1 MKAVIMAGGR
11 GTRIAALAGDLPK
24 PMLPIDGRPVL
35 ERELGSLR
43 EQGVTDVLITVGH
56 LAPAIMEY
64 FGDGSGCSPQTG
76 RPFGVHIEYFVEKEP
91 LGNAGALFRIRD
103 RLDED
108 FLLLNGD
115 VMFDVDLQR
124 FAAFH
129 KVHGGLATLFTELI
143 PKFQVGVVEFSVE
156 YFLFIPLTL
165 AMLFDPLSAALG
177 AATGELVF
185 SEIML
190 GQFGGLGELEKF
202 LTVTIGVYIAGRL
215 VKDPRNRALVGVAA
229 ITGTAAQLLMG
240 TVVDILKVQLA
251 VEDFEA
257 VAGLPESVF
266 ATEGFAFLNDL
277 LFSGILFCLLP
288 TLYLVPK
295 LYGKIEPLLGMA
307 PRTPESAVSGISPKA
322 LIVCAVGFVCAIVAE
337 LAATAGMSL
346 IDWEAEWAESGTA
359 MAVGMVAAAA
369 VAIIALLVIKKNAG
383 KKAAVN

>member
-1 MKAVIMAGGR
+1 MSAVQK
-11 GTRIAALAGDLPK
+11 TAATQSQKL
-24 PMLPIDGRPVL
+24 MIFVL
-35 ERELGSLR
+35 TMSL
-43 EQGVTDVLITVGH
+43 
-56 LAPAIMEY
+56 Y
-64 FGDGSGCSPQTG
+64 
-76 RPFGVHIEYFVEKEP
+76 
-91 LGNAGALFRIRD
+91 
-103 RLDED
+103 
-108 FLLLNGD
+108 
-115 VMFDVDLQR
+115 
-124 FAAFH
+124 
-129 KVHGGLATLFTELI
+129 GLATLFTELI
-143 PKFQVGVVEFSVE
+143 PKFQIGLVELSVE

-240 TVVDILKVQLA
+240 TAVDILKVQLA

-307 PRTPESAVSGISPKA
+307 PRTPDSAVSGISPKA
-322 LIVCAVGFVCAIVAE
+322 LIVCAVGFVAAIAAE

-346 IDWEAEWAESGTA
+346 VDWEAEWAGNGTA
-359 MAVGMVAAAA
+359 LALGMVAAA
-369 VAIIALLVIKKNAG
+369 VIAIAALLIIKRNVE
-383 KKAAVN
+383 KKAAVK

>member
-1 MKAVIMAGGR
+1 MS
-11 GTRIAALAGDLPK
+11 IAQKQTATQSQKL
-24 PMLPIDGRPVL
+24 MIFVL
-35 ERELGSLR
+35 SMSL
-43 EQGVTDVLITVGH
+43 
-56 LAPAIMEY
+56 Y
-64 FGDGSGCSPQTG
+64 
-76 RPFGVHIEYFVEKEP
+76 
-91 LGNAGALFRIRD
+91 
-103 RLDED
+103 
-108 FLLLNGD
+108 
-115 VMFDVDLQR
+115 
-124 FAAFH
+124 
-129 KVHGGLATLFTELI
+129 GLATLFTELI
-143 PKFQVGVVEFSVE
+143 PSFQAGVVEFSVE

-215 VKDPRNRALVGVAA
+215 VKDPKNRAMVGVAA

-322 LIVCAVGFVCAIVAE
+322 LIVCAVGFVCAIAAE
-337 LAATAGMSL
+337 LSATAGMSL

-359 MAVGMVAAAA
+359 LAVGMVAAAV
-369 VAIIALLVIKKNAG
+369 VAIIALLVIKRNAG
-383 KKAAVN
+383 KKAAVNGNARG

>member
-1 MKAVIMAGGR
+1 MN
-11 GTRIAALAGDLPK
+11 AAQKQSATQSQKL
-24 PMLPIDGRPVL
+24 MIFVL
-35 ERELGSLR
+35 SMSL
-43 EQGVTDVLITVGH
+43 
-56 LAPAIMEY
+56 Y
-64 FGDGSGCSPQTG
+64 
-76 RPFGVHIEYFVEKEP
+76 
-91 LGNAGALFRIRD
+91 
-103 RLDED
+103 
-108 FLLLNGD
+108 
-115 VMFDVDLQR
+115 
-124 FAAFH
+124 
-129 KVHGGLATLFTELI
+129 GLATLFTELI
-143 PKFQVGVVEFSVE
+143 PKFQLGLVELSVE

-165 AMLFDPLSAALG
+165 AILFDPLSAALG

-240 TVVDILKVQLA
+240 TAVDILKVQLA

-307 PRTPESAVSGISPKA
+307 PRTPDSAVSGISPKA
-322 LIVCAVGFVCAIVAE
+322 LAVCAVGFVCAIVAE

-346 IDWEAEWAESGTA
+346 IDWEAEWAGNGTA
-359 MAVGMVAAAA
+359 LALGMVAAA
-369 VAIIALLVIKKNAG
+369 VIAIAALLIIKRNVE
-383 KKAAVN
+383 KKAAVK

>member
-1 MKAVIMAGGR
+1 MS
-11 GTRIAALAGDLPK
+11 IAQKQTATQSQKL
-24 PMLPIDGRPVL
+24 MIFVL
-35 ERELGSLR
+35 SMSL
-43 EQGVTDVLITVGH
+43 
-56 LAPAIMEY
+56 Y
-64 FGDGSGCSPQTG
+64 
-76 RPFGVHIEYFVEKEP
+76 
-91 LGNAGALFRIRD
+91 
-103 RLDED
+103 
-108 FLLLNGD
+108 
-115 VMFDVDLQR
+115 
-124 FAAFH
+124 
-129 KVHGGLATLFTELI
+129 GLATLFTELI

-215 VKDPRNRALVGVAA
+215 VKNPKNRAMVGVAA

-346 IDWEAEWAESGTA
+346 IDWEAEWAESTGAIFT
-359 MAVGMVAAAA
+359 GLGVAAVIAIVAA
-369 VAIIALLVIKKNAG
+369 FCLHRNATLSR
-383 KKAAVN
+383 A

>member
-1 MKAVIMAGGR
+1 MSITQKQTATQSQKLMIF
-11 GTRIAALAGDLPK
+11 
-24 PMLPIDGRPVL
+24 VL
-35 ERELGSLR
+35 SMSL
-43 EQGVTDVLITVGH
+43 
-56 LAPAIMEY
+56 Y
-64 FGDGSGCSPQTG
+64 
-76 RPFGVHIEYFVEKEP
+76 
-91 LGNAGALFRIRD
+91 
-103 RLDED
+103 
-108 FLLLNGD
+108 
-115 VMFDVDLQR
+115 
-124 FAAFH
+124 
-129 KVHGGLATLFTELI
+129 GLATLFTELI

-215 VKDPRNRALVGVAA
+215 VKDPKNRAMVGVAA

-307 PRTPESAVSGISPKA
+307 PRTPGSAVSGISPKA

>member
-1 MKAVIMAGGR
+1 MSTIQNRSATQSQKLMIF
-11 GTRIAALAGDLPK
+11 
-24 PMLPIDGRPVL
+24 VL
-35 ERELGSLR
+35 TMSL
-43 EQGVTDVLITVGH
+43 
-56 LAPAIMEY
+56 Y
-64 FGDGSGCSPQTG
+64 
-76 RPFGVHIEYFVEKEP
+76 
-91 LGNAGALFRIRD
+91 
-103 RLDED
+103 
-108 FLLLNGD
+108 
-115 VMFDVDLQR
+115 
-124 FAAFH
+124 
-129 KVHGGLATLFTELI
+129 GLATLFTELI
-143 PKFQVGVVEFSVE
+143 PKFQVGLVEFSVE

-202 LTVTIGVYIAGRL
+202 ITVTIGVYIAGRM
-215 VKDPRNRALVGVAA
+215 VKDPSNRVMVGVAA

-240 TVVDILKVQLA
+240 TVVDIAKVQFA

-295 LYGKIEPLLGMA
+295 LYGKIEPLVGMQ
-307 PRTPESAVSGISPKA
+307 PRTPDSAVSGISPKA
-322 LIVCAVGFVCAIVAE
+322 LAVCAVGFVCAIVAE

-359 MAVGMVAAAA
+359 LAAGMLVAAVLAVAVLLVMKKNGKAGAVG
-369 VAIIALLVIKKNAG
+369 
-383 KKAAVN
+383 

>member
-1 MKAVIMAGGR
+1 MNAMQKN
-11 GTRIAALAGDLPK
+11 
-24 PMLPIDGRPVL
+24 PITQSQKLMIFVL
-35 ERELGSLR
+35 TMSL
-43 EQGVTDVLITVGH
+43 
-56 LAPAIMEY
+56 Y
-64 FGDGSGCSPQTG
+64 
-76 RPFGVHIEYFVEKEP
+76 
-91 LGNAGALFRIRD
+91 
-103 RLDED
+103 
-108 FLLLNGD
+108 
-115 VMFDVDLQR
+115 
-124 FAAFH
+124 
-129 KVHGGLATLFTELI
+129 GLATLFTELI
-143 PKFQVGVVEFSVE
+143 PKFQVGLVEFSVE

-165 AMLFDPLSAALG
+165 GMLFDPLSAALG

-215 VKDPRNRALVGVAA
+215 VKDPKNRVMVGIAA

-240 TVVDILKVQLA
+240 TIVDIAKVQFA

-277 LFSGILFCLLP
+277 LFSGIFFCLLP

-307 PRTPESAVSGISPKA
+307 PRTAQSAVAGLNPKSIVLC
-322 LIVCAVGFVCAIVAE
+322 LIGFVCAVTAE
-337 LAATAGMSL
+337 MAATAGMSL

-359 MAVGMVAAAA
+359 MAMGMVAAAA
-369 VAIIALLVIKKNAG
+369 VAVIAILVIKKNAER
-383 KKAAVN
+383 KVA